1 MEGHADKHCVLW
13 EEVGTECQAEKPW
26 VLWDAGMGADPK
38 EPEGCLEG
46 AAVLCISCLFKTRLI
61 N

>member
-1 MEGHADKHCVLW
+1 M
-13 EEVGTECQAEKPW
+13 ECQAEKPW
-26 VLWDAGMGADPK
+26 VLWDAGMGTDLK
-38 EPEGCLEG
+38 EPEGCLEL